1 MAALDPALIAILHHS
16 VSNKSLRLD
25 ISGEMISPAIWTE
38 TLASSEGQLEQ
49 LRALGNWVLY
59 SSLLHHALSVI
70 PSRGPKFFE
79 IITRCILHPNIY
91 TQLLIKT
98 RVYAADEDPFNVLE
112 DQIAADAFV
121 LLCAVLL
128 KTAGSKTF
136 LSWFWKHFGALF
148 IVADQATPH
157 STMARGS
164 QFLREQ
170 NQCCFPE
177 AVAGCTPKK
186 IPHFGLPGGPLSM
199 RILAHPVPFPQCCT
213 VFKSL
218 ALLRRLEQRLTPL
231 CAPPFPLNPRSNQ
244 PTISAPCCTL
254 EKPHTAPAIPPQ
266 TTLLQQPTSLPP
278 KENILRSQLVSRRK
292 LANKISKKPAP
303 KQGRCRSQS
312 RKRSQ
317 RPLFD
322 FSNLPLRA
330 Q

>member
-79 IITRCILHPNIY
+79 VTRSSPSCRPRTQTRLANRQIITRCILHPNIY

-98 RVYAADEDPFNVLE
+98 RVYAADKDPFNVLE
-112 DQIAADAFV
+112 DQTAADAFV

-148 IVADQATPH
+148 IVADQAY
-157 STMARGS
+157 
-164 QFLREQ
+164 
-170 NQCCFPE
+170 
-177 AVAGCTPKK
+177 
-186 IPHFGLPGGPLSM
+186 
-199 RILAHPVPFPQCCT
+199 
-213 VFKSL
+213 
-218 ALLRRLEQRLTPL
+218 
-231 CAPPFPLNPRSNQ
+231 
-244 PTISAPCCTL
+244 
-254 EKPHTAPAIPPQ
+254 
-266 TTLLQQPTSLPP
+266 TT
-278 KENILRSQLVSRRK
+278 
-292 LANKISKKPAP
+292 
-303 KQGRCRSQS
+303 
-312 RKRSQ
+312 
-317 RPLFD
+317 
-322 FSNLPLRA
+322 
-330 Q
+330 